1 MTGDQQDMFQRLR
14 ALLPTAW
21 FPGVALILD
30 ALLNGIAYAM
40 SFAYA
45 LWAYA
50 KLQTRIA
57 TATDGW
63 LDMIAWDFFGT
74 SLLRAPGQSDDSFR
88 IRIVINLLRGK
99 GTRPAMVQVLK
110 DVTGLVPV
118 IFEPNRPMDIGALN
132 SPTSAGYCGVARM
145 GSMAVPYT
153 AMITA
158 FRPVAVGGSAGAAY
172 CRAPTRSALRTPLAS
187 SYTNSTSYTRASA
200 TDADIYAAVDAVKP
214 IGTVMW
220 VAIR

>member
-21 FPGVALILD
+21 FPGVARILD
-30 ALLNGIAYAM
+30 ALLAGVAYAM
-40 SFAYA
+40 SFVYS

-50 KLQTRIA
+50 KQQTRIA

-63 LDMIAWDFFGT
+63 LDMIAWDFFGAA
-74 SLLRAPGQSDDSFR
+74 LLREPGQSDDSFR
-88 IRIVINLLRGK
+88 FRIVINLLRGK

-110 DVTGLVPV
+110 DVTGQAPI
-118 IFEPNRPMDIGALN
+118 IFEPNRPMDMGALN
-132 SPTSAGYCGVARM
+132 SPTSAGYCGVARL

-158 FRPVAVGGSAGAAY
+158 FRPVATGGTAGAAY
-172 CRAPTRSALRTPLAS
+172 CAAPSQSALNTPLAS
-187 SYTNSTSYTRASA
+187 SYTNSSSYTRSSAS
-200 TDADIYAAVDAVKP
+200 DADIYAAVDAVKP
-214 IGTVMW
+214 VGTVMW
-220 VAIR
+220 VGIR

>member
-1 MTGDQQDMFQRLR
+1 MIGDQQDMFQRLR
-14 ALLPTAW
+14 ALLPTTW

-40 SFAYA
+40 SFAYS

-50 KLQTRIA
+50 KLQTRVA

-63 LDMIAWDFFGT
+63 LDMIAWDFFGA
-74 SLLRAPGQSDDSFR
+74 SVLRAPGQSDDSFR
-88 IRIVINLLRGK
+88 IRIIINLFRGK
-99 GTRPAMVQVLK
+99 GTRPAMAQVLK
-110 DVTGLVPV
+110 DVTGRAPI
-118 IFEPNRPMDIGALN
+118 IFEPSRPADTGALN

-158 FRPVAVGGSAGAAY
+158 FRPIATGGSAGAAY
-172 CRAPTRSALRTPLAS
+172 CQAPSQSALNTPLAA
-187 SYTNSTSYTRASA
+187 SYTNSGTYTSSSAS
-200 TDADIYAAVDAVKP
+200 DADIFAAVDAVKP
-214 IGTVMW
+214 VGTVMW
-220 VAIR
+220 VAII

>member
-1 MTGDQQDMFQRLR
+1 MTGDQQDMFQRVR

-30 ALLNGIAYAM
+30 AVLNGVAYAL
-40 SFAYA
+40 SFAYS

-63 LDMIAWDFFGT
+63 LDMIAWDFFGEA
-74 SLLRAPGQSDDSFR
+74 LLRAPGQSDDSFR
-88 IRIVINLLRGK
+88 IRIIINLFRGK
-99 GTRPAMVQVLK
+99 GTRPAMTQVLK
-110 DVTGLVPV
+110 DVTGRAPI

-158 FRPVAVGGSAGAAY
+158 FRPVTSGGSAGAAY
-172 CRAPTRSALRTPLAS
+172 CNAPSRSALKTPLAA
-187 SYTNSTSYTRASA
+187 SYTNSRTYTQSVAS
-200 TDADIYAAVDAVKP
+200 DADIYAAVDAVKP
-214 IGTVMW
+214 VGTVMW

>member
-1 MTGDQQDMFQRLR
+1 MTGNQQDMLQRLR

-21 FPGVALILD
+21 FPGVAQILD
-30 ALLNGIAYAM
+30 ALLAGIAYAL
-40 SFAYA
+40 SFVYS

-50 KLQTRIA
+50 KQQTRIA

-63 LDMIAWDFFGT
+63 LDMIAWDFFGPA
-74 SLLRAPGQSDDSFR
+74 LLRESGQSDDSFR

-110 DVTGLVPV
+110 DVTGRAPI
-118 IFEPNRPMDIGALN
+118 IFEPNRPKDTGALN

-145 GSMAVPYT
+145 GSLAVPYT

-158 FRPVAVGGSAGAAY
+158 FRPVASGGSAGAAY
-172 CRAPTRSALRTPLAS
+172 CQAPSQSALNTPLAA
-187 SYTNSTSYTRASA
+187 SYTNSRTYTNTSAA
-200 TDADIYAAVDAVKP
+200 DADIYAAVDAVKP
-214 IGTVMW
+214 VGTVMW
-220 VAIR
+220 LAIK

>member
-1 MTGDQQDMFQRLR
+1 MIGDQQDMFKRLR
-14 ALLPTAW
+14 ALLPTTW

-40 SFAYA
+40 SFAYS

-63 LDMIAWDFFGT
+63 LDMIAWDFFGA
-74 SLLRAPGQSDDSFR
+74 SLLRAAGQSDDSFR
-88 IRIVINLLRGK
+88 IRIVINLFRGK
-99 GTRPAMVQVLK
+99 GTRPAMAQVLK
-110 DVTGLVPV
+110 DVTGQVPV
-118 IFEPNRPMDIGALN
+118 IFEPNRPKDIGALN
-132 SPTSAGYCGVARM
+132 SPMSSGYCGVARM

-172 CRAPTRSALRTPLAS
+172 CRAPYRSALNTPLAS

-214 IGTVMW
+214 VGTVMW

>member
-14 ALLPTAW
+14 ALLPTTW

-30 ALLNGIAYAM
+30 ALLNGVAYAM
-40 SFAYA
+40 SFAHS

-50 KLQTRIA
+50 KLQTRIV

-110 DVTGLVPV
+110 DVTGQVPV

-158 FRPVAVGGSAGAAY
+158 FRPVAAGGSAGAAY
-172 CRAPTRSALRTPLAS
+172 CRAPSRSALNTPLAS
-187 SYTNSTSYTRASA
+187 SYTNSSSYTRASA

-214 IGTVMW
+214 VGTVMW

>member
-14 ALLPTAW
+14 ALLPTTW
-21 FPGVALILD
+21 FPGVAFLLD
-30 ALLNGIAYAM
+30 ALLNGIAYAL
-40 SFAYA
+40 SFAYS

-63 LDMIAWDFFGT
+63 LDMIAWDFFGA
-74 SLLRAPGQSDDSFR
+74 SLLRAAGQSDDSFR
-88 IRIVINLLRGK
+88 IRIVINLFRGK
-99 GTRPAMVQVLK
+99 GTRPAMAQVLK
-110 DVTGLVPV
+110 DVTGRAPV
-118 IFEPNRPMDIGALN
+118 IFEPNRPMDSGALN
-132 SPTSAGYCGVARM
+132 SATSAGYCGVARM

-158 FRPVAVGGSAGAAY
+158 FRPVASGGSAGAAY
-172 CRAPTRSALRTPLAS
+172 CNAPSQAALRTPLAA
-187 SYTNSTSYTRASA
+187 SYTNSRTYSQSVAS
-200 TDADIYAAVDAVKP
+200 DADIYAAVDAVKP
-214 IGTVMW
+214 VGTVMW